1 MPLEEDGNRNILSSL
16 RDLHCARSIASISRY
31 DLLSKT
37 CECQQGPQGTD
48 LYSRLVRYPIQP
60 FEHGCEYYE
69 LVTSDYRSLGLVST
83 SATRS
88 RVWSPLIGDTHN
100 ARILSKTSY
109 THDDGL
115 LPLSNLGS
123 ATEFG
128 ALINEDYALP
138 ELTNSLE

>member
-60 FEHGCEYYE
+60 FEHGCEYCE
-69 LVTSDYRSLGLVST
+69 LVTSDYRRSLASIRRPGLQNGST
-83 SATRS
+83 PKCLEYCRLAFHMTMSWTCQ
-88 RVWSPLIGDTHN
+88 H
-100 ARILSKTSY
+100 
-109 THDDGL
+109 
-115 LPLSNLGS
+115 
-123 ATEFG
+123 FG
-128 ALINEDYALP
+128 N
-138 ELTNSLE
+138 